1 MRANRPHSN
10 VPFKTFFS
18 YYDFE
23 IPGICLNISYISA
36 DIDIMDSESEDD
48 APIVMVSGKPYPI
61 DEINDELIAQMT
73 QQEKDTYIQVYQDH
87 FSHMYD

>member
-1 MRANRPHSN
+1 MHLTRIYSIHGVTSSM
-10 VPFKTFFS
+10 FF
-18 YYDFE
+18 
-23 IPGICLNISYISA
+23 YISA

-48 APIVMVSGKPYPI
+48 SPTVMVAGRPHPI
-61 DEINDELIAQMT
+61 DEINDELIEQMT

>member
-1 MRANRPHSN
+1 MIEFLLHGKECTLCF
-10 VPFKTFFS
+10 V
-18 YYDFE
+18 
-23 IPGICLNISYISA
+23 ILA
-36 DIDIMDSESEDD
+36 DIDIIESESDDD
-48 APIVMVSGKPYPI
+48 APVVLVSGKPFPI

>member
-1 MRANRPHSN
+1 
-10 VPFKTFFS
+10 
-18 YYDFE
+18 
-23 IPGICLNISYISA
+23 
-36 DIDIMDSESEDD
+36 MDSESDD
-48 APIVMVSGKPYPI
+48 DPSPTVMVAGRPHPI